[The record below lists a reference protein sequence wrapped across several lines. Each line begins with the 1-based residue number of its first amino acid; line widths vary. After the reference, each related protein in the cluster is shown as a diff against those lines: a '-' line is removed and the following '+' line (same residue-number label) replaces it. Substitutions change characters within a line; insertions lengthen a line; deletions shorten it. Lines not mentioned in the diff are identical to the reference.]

1 VDALV
6 GNVFAHT
13 PAGAAFTVRLVARDG
28 GGAVLS
34 VADAGPGLPVDTVVR
49 RGESGSGSTGL
60 GLDIARR
67 AAELSGGEL
76 TLGTSAAGGLE
87 AMLSLGVRPPVTS

>member
-1 VDALV
+1 
-6 GNVFAHT
+6 
-13 PAGAAFTVRLVARDG
+13 
-28 GGAVLS
+28 
-34 VADAGPGLPVDTVVR
+34 
-49 RGESGSGSTGL
+49 L

-87 AMLSLGVRPPVTS
+87 AMLSLGLRPPLTS